1 MLLVSRKGYSRGG
14 RNQLRKAGR
23 KVKMD
28 SCRPPPEQ
36 QLLFAPPFGG
46 LLRRGQAICIPGV
59 GHRFREASTPGDCVS
74 QAEFRDGVQSLPG
87 SRKESGWLLSPDF
100 KRRSCGG
107 EETGRMDKRYKRPS
121 VQPCQSSGSLS
132 VGLTPATAPR
142 KPVRRQKGYQDKVGW
157 EQQEGQES
165 LVKGKRQMAN
175 KNMVGQAHC
184 LGT

>member
-100 KRRSCGG
+100 KRRSVHHRTPWG
-107 EETGRMDKRYKRPS
+107 DKQQPRGLSSPRPDSRPS
-121 VQPCQSSGSLS
+121 AGQPQPQPGCSPSQSC
-132 VGLTPATAPR
+132 
-142 KPVRRQKGYQDKVGW
+142 
-157 EQQEGQES
+157 
-165 LVKGKRQMAN
+165 
-175 KNMVGQAHC
+175 H
-184 LGT
+184 